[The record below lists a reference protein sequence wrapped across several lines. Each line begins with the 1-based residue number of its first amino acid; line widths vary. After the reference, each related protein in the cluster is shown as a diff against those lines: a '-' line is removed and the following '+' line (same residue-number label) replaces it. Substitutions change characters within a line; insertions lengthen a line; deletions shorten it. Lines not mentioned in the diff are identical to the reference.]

1 MTVAATLSVEA
12 LRSLPKVALHD
23 HLDGGVRPQTILDLA
38 ELTLSQDSGNSPA
51 ELLQMVTAPQAGS
64 SSLAEYLVSFDAV
77 TSLLRSAEALE
88 RVAFEAVTDL
98 AQDGVFH
105 AEIRFAP
112 ELYARHGVNLEEAT
126 EAVVAGVRRGAQTC
140 GVSAGLILCALRHT
154 AHSMDIAML
163 AARRHKRS
171 EILGFDVAGDE
182 ARYSINL
189 HREAV
194 EHCVAN
200 DVPVTIHAGEADS
213 YQSVQ
218 AALDAAS
225 WQCRIGH
232 GVALADPA
240 ASALLRKIVRFQVPL
255 EVCPSSNVQTGA
267 ALSDDCSQLRVLRD
281 SGALVTI
288 SCDNRTQSGVTM
300 SSELRLVCERLDLS
314 VADLVA
320 LQRSTARASWC
331 STATGFAF
339 STRLAQW
346 ESLYS

>member
-1 MTVAATLSVEA
+1 MSTAAALSAEA

-23 HLDGGVRPQTILDLA
+23 HLDGGLRPETILDLA
-38 ELTLSQDSGNSPA
+38 EHTLSQDSATSPT
-51 ELLQMVTAPQAGS
+51 ELLELVTAPQAGA

-88 RVAFEAVTDL
+88 RVAFEAVVDL

-112 ELYARHGVNLEEAT
+112 ELYAQHGVDLEEAT

-140 GVSAGLILCALRHT
+140 GVSAGVILCALRHT
-154 AHSMDIAML
+154 SHSMDVAKL
-163 AARRHKRS
+163 ATRWHQRS
-171 EILGFDVAGDE
+171 EVLGFDVAGDE

-189 HREAV
+189 HRSAV
-194 EHCVAN
+194 EHCVKN
-200 DVPVTIHAGEADS
+200 EVPVTIHAGEADS

-218 AALDAAS
+218 AALDASS

-232 GVALADPA
+232 GVALSDPNA
-240 ASALLRKIVRFQVPL
+240 ASLLRKVVRFQIPL

-267 ALSDDCSQLRVLRD
+267 ALSDDCSQLRTLRD
-281 SGALVTI
+281 AGALVTV

-300 SSELRLVCERLDLS
+300 SSELRLVSEKLDLS
-314 VADLVA
+314 AADLVA
-320 LQRSTARASWC
+320 LQRKTVSAAWC
-331 STATGFAF
+331 SPATRFTF
-339 STRLAQW
+339 SSRLALW
-346 ESLYS
+346 ESVYS